1 MKKTRILSIVSM
13 CIAMVLIVS
22 GYSLIFINEYRV
34 DAQEKSSYAS
44 LIKTSFTAYSMDLE
58 AISYDI
64 KTTDIF
70 NIKYYTEMKVNYS
83 NNTAELNNIETKI
96 KDAESATKSLL
107 YECSIRNYNDYDID
121 YKCDT
126 ISYNYESVVN
136 AYVSIVEKYNERIED
151 YNNWLDI
158 QNSLNTYKLEQY
170 KSSYYTDYVDIN
182 KDGEYSGMI
191 K

>member
-1 MKKTRILSIVSM
+1 MKKTRILSIVTM
-13 CIAMVLIVS
+13 CIAVVLIMT
-22 GYSLIFINEYRV
+22 GYSLIFINEYKV

-44 LIKTSFTAYSMDLE
+44 LIKTSFTSYSMDLE

-64 KTTDIF
+64 KTTNIF
-70 NIKYYTEMKVNYS
+70 NIKYYTELKVNYS
-83 NNTAELNNIETKI
+83 KNTAELNNIEREI
-96 KDAESATKSLL
+96 KEVESTTESLL

-136 AYVSIVEKYNERIED
+136 AYVSLVEKYNLRIKD

-158 QNSLNTYKLEQY
+158 QNNLNTYKLDQHR
-170 KSSYYTDYVDIN
+170 SSYYTDFVDIN
-182 KDGEYSGMI
+182 EDGEYSGII